1 MALTVRDL
9 MKLQCFNHME
19 LIAGEKGLSN
29 KVCGMGIL
37 DYELMPEYIDEF
49 LPTFTPG
56 DFVLCS
62 FLYQY
67 CCNRP
72 EEILPMIK
80 ALEGYGAA
88 GIGWKDILY
97 PELPQEVLD
106 FANEND
112 FPIFRFGKDVYYEN
126 ITFEISDALQTD
138 DRNLLTSENIAD
150 MILGTMPKNRI
161 YTIAKNL
168 SISFK
173 EMCRVVF
180 LTRDNAEFQ
189 SNITRYCKNFYLNRT
204 LGDKAMIAPYK
215 DGMFLILTASKDEE
229 KSFDIILKEI
239 LEYLDISEPFY
250 CCASRIHKPFE
261 NLDKC
266 FKESYNTY
274 LASLAEEK
282 NFDSYDKIGVYEIL
296 VGDFNSSEME
306 EYMRRYILPI
316 SDKPDYLE
324 AAAAVVKNGGDIA
337 KAADLFGCHQNTIR
351 YKLSRMR
358 ELTGTP
364 EETENDFYMNLS
376 LALRIYRLRQV
387 EK

>member
-1 MALTVRDL
+1 MALTVHDL

-19 LIAGEKGLSN
+19 LIAGEKGLGN

-67 CCNRP
+67 CCSKP
-72 EEILPMIK
+72 EEILPMVK
-80 ALEGYGAA
+80 TLAGYGAA

-97 PELPQEVLD
+97 HELPQEVLD
-106 FANEND
+106 FANKND

-150 MILGTMPKNRI
+150 LILGTMPKNRI

-180 LTRDNAEFQ
+180 LFKDSEEFQ
-189 SNITRYCKNFYLNRT
+189 GNITRYRKSFYLNRS
-204 LGDKAMIAPYK
+204 LGDKVMIAPYK
-215 DGMFLILTASKDEE
+215 NGMFLILTASKNEE
-229 KSFDIILKEI
+229 KTFDIILKEI
-239 LEYLDISEPFY
+239 LEYLNIPEPFY

-261 NLDKC
+261 SLDKC

-274 LASLAEEK
+274 LASLAEKK
-282 NFDSYDKIGVYEIL
+282 NFDSYDKLGVYEIL
-296 VGDFNSSEME
+296 VGDFNSVEMG
-306 EYMRRYILPI
+306 EYMKRYILPI

-324 AAAAVVKNGGDIA
+324 AASAVVKSGGDIA

-358 ELTGTP
+358 ELTGTR

-376 LALRIYRLRQV
+376 LALRIYHLRQV

>member
-9 MKLQCFNHME
+9 MKLQCFNHMK
-19 LIAGEKGLSN
+19 LIAGEEGLDN

-37 DYELMPEYIDEF
+37 DYELMPQYIDEF

-72 EEILPMIK
+72 EEILPMVK

-97 PELPQEVLD
+97 PELPHEVLD
-106 FANEND
+106 FANKNN
-112 FPIFRFGKDVYYEN
+112 FPIFRFGKDIYYEN

-180 LTRDNAEFQ
+180 LTIDSEEFQ

-250 CCASRIHKPFE
+250 CCASRIRKPFE

-266 FKESYNTY
+266 FRESYNTY

-282 NFDSYDKIGVYEIL
+282 NFDSYDKLGVYEIL
-296 VGDFNSSEME
+296 VGDFNSAEMG
-306 EYMRRYILPI
+306 EYMRRYIVPL

-324 AAAAVVKNGGDIA
+324 AAAALVKSGGDIP
-337 KAADLFGCHQNTIR
+337 KAAEVFGCHQNTIR

-358 ELTGTP
+358 ELTGTL